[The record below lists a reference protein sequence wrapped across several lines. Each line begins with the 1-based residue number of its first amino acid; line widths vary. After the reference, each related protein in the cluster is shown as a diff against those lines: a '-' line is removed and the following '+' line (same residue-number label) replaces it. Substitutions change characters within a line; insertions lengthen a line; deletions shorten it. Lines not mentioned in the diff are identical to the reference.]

1 MRKKKKE
8 KLCMDKGQLK
18 TLLDEARDG
27 DVCDAAKELIKEIDE
42 EFNPPEKEK
51 KKKKSKSVFKGWF

>member
-1 MRKKKKE
+1 
-8 KLCMDKGQLK
+8 MDKGQLK

>member
-1 MRKKKKE
+1 MKKKEE

-27 DVCDAAKELIKEIDE
+27 DVCDAAADLIKDIDK
-42 EFNPPEKEK
+42 EFETPK
-51 KKKKSKSVFKGWF
+51 KKKKKKQKGFIERWFE